1 MFYVSKK
8 AGKRLLPRVYID
20 THEKFKHSSY
30 WNMIKVTV
38 QKLTKLFGR
47 NSGPLLDISNIILKK
62 NMEIGLAYSL

>member
-8 AGKRLLPRVYID
+8 AGKRLFPRVYID

-30 WNMIKVTV
+30 RNMIKVTV
-38 QKLTKLFGR
+38 QKLTKLFGQNR
-47 NSGPLLDISNIILKK
+47 GLLLDISNIIFKK